1 MTIYAV
7 TATERADQLGGTTT
21 AGLGG
26 NKSRVATYE
35 LLAAASSSTIDFF
48 RVPTNARIL
57 YASRIYNDDLA
68 TSGSPTLSLGL
79 IAVNG
84 NVTSLDTALTS
95 GASLS
100 AVSTVAA
107 GTPALSDF
115 ANAGKRA
122 WELTTSPA
130 STDPGG
136 ELIVRGTVR
145 GGATTAT
152 GTITVE
158 IIYALE

>member
-1 MTIYAV
+1 MTVLTV
-7 TATERADQLGGTTT
+7 TATERADTLGISISSGI
-21 AGLGG
+21 GG
-26 NKSRVATYE
+26 NKSRIATTE
-35 LLAAASSSTIDFF
+35 LAAASSSSTIDFF

-100 AVSTVAA
+100 AASTTGT
-107 GTPALSDF
+107 GTPALADF
-115 ANAGKRA
+115 ASAGKRA

-136 ELIVRGTVR
+136 DLIVRGTVR